1 MRTPKMPVLPGFDR
15 DAFSKYLSNTGWLIV
30 ARMGSLFLKMLIT
43 AVALPNYL
51 GAAQNGVLNYPIV
64 LVTFFVAISALG
76 MDSFVTRQL
85 LHQPERGNTILG
97 TAFRLR
103 LVAGFAVLPL
113 IYATYKLIERFATE
127 APAAPLEYVGIVS
140 LICVFQS
147 INIIDNYFQSRT
159 EGKYIMYV
167 QVGANLVSAGVKL
180 LLIVVGASLEWF
192 VWMLALDVLFLSFGY
207 ILVYRRR
214 GGQLRAW
221 QFDGGM
227 ARELL
232 RHSWPLAFSAFFVS
246 LYMKIDQLMIDAY
259 LGKTALG
266 IYTPVV
272 NLSEAWYFL
281 PMAIVTSVFP
291 AIMNARR
298 DDPDRYQKRL
308 RHLYE
313 LMVVM
318 GLVVAVVMT
327 IAAPW
332 IYQWFY
338 KPEFHCGAEI
348 LTIHI
353 WAGIFISLNLANGQ
367 YLIAEGFTKLL
378 FARALIGALINIG
391 LNALWIPSFGMAGAA
406 YSTVVAYGCSAFFVI
421 FVPKTREQGWV
432 MLQSLTLVPLVGRL
446 RRRVGSRE

>member
-1 MRTPKMPVLPGFDR
+1 
-15 DAFSKYLSNTGWLIV
+15 
-30 ARMGSLFLKMLIT
+30 
-43 AVALPNYL
+43 
-51 GAAQNGVLNYPIV
+51 
-64 LVTFFVAISALG
+64 
-76 MDSFVTRQL
+76 
-85 LHQPERGNTILG
+85 
-97 TAFRLR
+97 
-103 LVAGFAVLPL
+103 
-113 IYATYKLIERFATE
+113 
-127 APAAPLEYVGIVS
+127 
-140 LICVFQS
+140 
-147 INIIDNYFQSRT
+147 
-159 EGKYIMYV
+159 
-167 QVGANLVSAGVKL
+167 
-180 LLIVVGASLEWF
+180 

-391 LNALWIPSFGMAGAA
+391 LNTLWIPSFGMAGAA

-421 FVPKTREQGWV
+421 FVPKTREQ
-432 MLQSLTLVPLVGRL
+432 
-446 RRRVGSRE
+446 

>member
-1 MRTPKMPVLPGFDR
+1 
-15 DAFSKYLSNTGWLIV
+15 
-30 ARMGSLFLKMLIT
+30 
-43 AVALPNYL
+43 
-51 GAAQNGVLNYPIV
+51 
-64 LVTFFVAISALG
+64 
-76 MDSFVTRQL
+76 
-85 LHQPERGNTILG
+85 
-97 TAFRLR
+97 
-103 LVAGFAVLPL
+103 L

-332 IYQWFY
+332 I
-338 KPEFHCGAEI
+338 
-348 LTIHI
+348 
-353 WAGIFISLNLANGQ
+353 
-367 YLIAEGFTKLL
+367 
-378 FARALIGALINIG
+378 
-391 LNALWIPSFGMAGAA
+391 
-406 YSTVVAYGCSAFFVI
+406 
-421 FVPKTREQGWV
+421 
-432 MLQSLTLVPLVGRL
+432 
-446 RRRVGSRE
+446 